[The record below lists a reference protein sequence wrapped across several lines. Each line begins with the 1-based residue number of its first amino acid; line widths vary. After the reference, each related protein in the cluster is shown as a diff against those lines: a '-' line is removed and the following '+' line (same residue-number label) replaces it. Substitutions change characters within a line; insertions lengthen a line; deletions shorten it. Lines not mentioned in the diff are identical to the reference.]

1 MKYIF
6 GTSTSNSL
14 ICKVVEISAVQAV
27 GYCTQSPPP
36 FEYVSTVRLSPAKDF
51 GQPDSKF
58 YLFNESAQMV
68 NLFKLGDLLCIH
80 SPGLPQ
86 GFNLSDPEYFC
97 DQGTCLFVFPREMTL
112 RKPVDTNTSWIYSV
126 AHKNDD
132 GTFDCTFVKKRIKI
146 SDIYKNLLNLT
157 FIARYFF
164 RSHTT
169 FPSLFLHFG
178 LPLPSSPSSLP
189 SLSSL
194 LSLFPVCSPSNPFP
208 LPWLPTPVLFSRIQK
223 IQKLGAGEV
232 LLTVSDG
239 DEDQD
244 TINVLVK
251 GSIVK
256 EVLRMRKNM
265 IVMLVGVSSGV
276 IHFESEHA
284 LGTKL
289 GKVRRE
295 VSCDS
300 NTVKSASICQ
310 LSSLKGILT
319 SDFFKNQRVGDEINF
334 ICKVTVTGFDLSSP
348 HIIPIHS
355 VCHRKLHKEGGR
367 MACKF
372 CRVSGIVD
380 GPVSYHQV
388 PSSSTFHKLYNYNIL
403 WKLQNSGSSGS
414 CLLESPKVLWATT
427 SRNLNQYW
435 SLKGNYWMF
444 TRRFYAAERI

>member
-157 FIARYFF
+157 FIA
-164 RSHTT
+164 
-169 FPSLFLHFG
+169 
-178 LPLPSSPSSLP
+178 
-189 SLSSL
+189 
-194 LSLFPVCSPSNPFP
+194 
-208 LPWLPTPVLFSRIQK
+208 RIQK

-427 SRNLNQYW
+427 SRNLNQEIIGC
-435 SLKGNYWMF
+435 SPEDFMQLKESEQQQVLQSVLGRVYMMF
-444 TRRFYAAERI
+444 VTRRSIHPIVHGVVYRIEEISEVSN

>member
-157 FIARYFF
+157 FIA
-164 RSHTT
+164 
-169 FPSLFLHFG
+169 
-178 LPLPSSPSSLP
+178 
-189 SLSSL
+189 
-194 LSLFPVCSPSNPFP
+194 
-208 LPWLPTPVLFSRIQK
+208 RIQK